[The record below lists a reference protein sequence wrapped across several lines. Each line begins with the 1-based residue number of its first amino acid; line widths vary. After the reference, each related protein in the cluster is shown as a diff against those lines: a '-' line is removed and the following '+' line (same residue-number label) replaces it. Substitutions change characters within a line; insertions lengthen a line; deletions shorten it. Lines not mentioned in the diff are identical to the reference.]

1 MLKQWIRRRKLSSL
15 SVDLNHLRI
24 RNPLARGETGGFM
37 ASAEECYLAWR
48 GHFETDAWR
57 AEATGSM
64 RAVSAI
70 YFHWACDGAI
80 ERPAMDVQFDCLSG
94 ISSCYQ
100 YFMLRE
106 GEVLM
111 RPYSCWC
118 PACFNVSAEGPGK
131 RTYLTCNF
139 NVPYCTHAGNTLYSW
154 RNKSCRAKTG
164 AEASSPDKRARDRG
178 HALAATGISP
188 GQWVLVEAF
197 GDNDDEMWLG
207 KTVEFSDFGRQ
218 SCCKKHTEGQ
228 RNVYSVRFNSGDF
241 MVAVQ
246 WYERLPENGDGERLE
261 FFRGERV
268 IDVINSTEL
277 RAVGVHVR
285 EIGLFPAEAGV
296 NDPDALIKWELSR
309 DDEAEALTWCR

>member
-1 MLKQWIRRRKLSSL
+1 
-15 SVDLNHLRI
+15 
-24 RNPLARGETGGFM
+24 
-37 ASAEECYLAWR
+37 
-48 GHFETDAWR
+48 
-57 AEATGSM
+57 M

-80 ERPAMDVQFDCLSG
+80 ERPAMDVQFDCLTG

-118 PACFNVSAEGPGK
+118 PACFNVAVEGPGK
-131 RTYLTCNF
+131 RTYLSCNF
-139 NVPYCTHAGNTLYSW
+139 DVPNCNHAGNTLYSW

-164 AEASSPDKRARDRG
+164 AEACSPDKRARDRG
-178 HALAATGISP
+178 HALAAAGISP

-207 KTVEFSDFGRQ
+207 KTVAFSDFGRQ

-246 WYERLPENGDGERLE
+246 WYERLPESGDGERLE

-277 RAVGVHVR
+277 RAVGVDVR

-309 DDEAEALTWCR
+309 NDEAEALTWCR